1 MGKDVQEA
9 HGLQRKGRTLSSAS
23 KFLGGSAGYHY
34 STANSANMILP
45 LFPQT
50 KTPSLGRWVSQQRS
64 KYKARDLSGQVT
76 IDWNEEHERRYLR
89 LKQIG
94 FCFFIVLG
102 RGATNTKRAKTKAIE
117 HSN

>member
-1 MGKDVQEA
+1 
-9 HGLQRKGRTLSSAS
+9 
-23 KFLGGSAGYHY
+23 
-34 STANSANMILP
+34 MILP